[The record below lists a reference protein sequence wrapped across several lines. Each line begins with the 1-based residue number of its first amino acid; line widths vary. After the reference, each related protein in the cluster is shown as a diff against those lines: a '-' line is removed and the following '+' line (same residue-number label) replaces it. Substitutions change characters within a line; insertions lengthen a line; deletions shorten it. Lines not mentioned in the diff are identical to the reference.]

1 MSLKPVIAA
10 VFSPL
15 AALEGRVGPALR
27 RLWAYA
33 SLRASLDNPVDPSV
47 VIEGPVEL
55 HGTRRI
61 RLGHDLYLY
70 RGLYWETAE
79 NGTIDIGN
87 GVVMSRGVHIV
98 AYAGVRIGD
107 GTMIGE
113 YASIRDANHRRGPL
127 GPRHSGH
134 IAKAISIGRRV
145 WIGRGAVILAG
156 VAIGDDAVVG
166 ANAVVTRDVSA
177 GAVVVGV
184 PARQVATRKSP

>member
-1 MSLKPVIAA
+1 MSLKPLIAVA
-10 VFSPL
+10 LFPF
-15 AALEGRVGPALR
+15 AALTDRIAPAWR

-33 SLRASLDNPVDPSV
+33 DLRARLAHPVDPSV

-79 NGTIDIGN
+79 GGSIDIGN

-98 AYAGVRIGD
+98 AYAGIRIGD

-113 YASIRDANHRRGPL
+113 YASIRDANHRRGPE

-134 IAKAISIGRRV
+134 VAKPISIGRRV

-177 GAVVVGV
+177 GTVVVGV
-184 PARQVATRKSP
+184 PARLVATRKSS